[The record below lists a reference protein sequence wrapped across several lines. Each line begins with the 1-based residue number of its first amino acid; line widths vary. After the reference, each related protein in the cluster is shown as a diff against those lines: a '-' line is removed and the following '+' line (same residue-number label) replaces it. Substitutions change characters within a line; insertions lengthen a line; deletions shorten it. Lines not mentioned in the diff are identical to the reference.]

1 MILMPG
7 RDPLIFLNIASS
19 PREEVSDSQ
28 DIPQGE
34 VLDDEFLEN
43 VKSACDTLPP
53 TIRALP
59 DFPPIEILD
68 EPAHPTPERE
78 TLGRF
83 FGLSRDKKLTFTI
96 SGTPTVIH
104 IYRGPVKRYAGNQGD
119 RIDDVLRTVVWHEVA
134 HWLGFHTEQEVAEL
148 GLQLR

>member
-1 MILMPG
+1 MTLMPG
-7 RDPLIFLNIASS
+7 REPLIFLNIASS
-19 PREEVSDSQ
+19 PREEVSDSP

-34 VLDDEFLEN
+34 VLDDEFLEK
-43 VKSACDTLPP
+43 VTSACNTLPP
-53 TIRALP
+53 TIRALA

-68 EPAHPTPERE
+68 EPAHPTPGRE

-96 SGTPTVIH
+96 TGTPTVIH
-104 IYRGPVKRYAGNQGD
+104 IYRGPVNRYASNRGD
-119 RIDDVLRTVVWHEVA
+119 RIDEVLRTVVWHEVA